1 MITTIRE
8 LWNGEW
14 WRWYLRDGK
23 PYAFVRDASASERMM
38 YEASFHMAQPRD
50 K

>member
-1 MITTIRE
+1 VIETILERY
-8 LWNGEW
+8 NGEW

-23 PYAFVRDASASERMM
+23 PYAFIRE
-38 YEASFHMAQPRD
+38 P